1 MARYPPTSGGSN
13 LRNPLAVLRDS
24 REEEDVLVVALL
36 CGLRTVYL
44 LARVWVVAQI
54 VHGRGKGH
62 RRGREVLHLVRD
74 QTMLMR
80 ELAQRRHLLDGAA
93 RMRGDE
99 VGDELLVLATPL
111 VLLLK
116 TIQKIQKTVETR
128 LAHQLEHL
136 VVGVLRRYLQSSR
149 NMLVYNLMQVFTQPI
164 L

>member
-1 MARYPPTSGGSN
+1 MMNLSPFGARFPTTSAGSE
-13 LRNPLAVLRDS
+13 LRDPLAVFGDS

-74 QTMLMR
+74 QTMLLR

-93 RMRGDE
+93 WMRGDE
-99 VGDELLVLATPL
+99 VGDELLVLTTPL

-116 TIQKIQKTVETR
+116 TVQKIQETVETR
-128 LAHQLEHL
+128 LAHQLEYL
-136 VVGVLRRYLQSSR
+136 VVSVLRSY
-149 NMLVYNLMQVFTQPI
+149 F
-164 L
+164 